1 MGKKLLSVLLT
12 LLMVITVLPV
22 MSKTVDAETAP
33 GTEGNPWEIGSPTAS
48 NVTAYLTDNGDDTKT
63 LHIQGTGAMKD
74 FGRYSAPWYDTENDE
89 SQNAITT
96 AIIGEGVTSI
106 GNNSFLCCQGL
117 ETVTI
122 PPTVTSIGDSAF
134 EECNKLA
141 SIDIPEGVTKIS
153 DSTFAGCGS
162 LRTVNIPSAITSI
175 GNYAFNYCNELDYI
189 TIPSTVT
196 SIGEN
201 AFYDLREVTFMPAA
215 DKSTIKIGEYAFV
228 GYEVKARFGNNENN
242 TKLFNGNT
250 EIKAGDFI
258 EGISNKTLTWKA
270 PVVEYPLWV
279 GGTQVTS
286 ANAANITG
294 SETPVATYNAETN
307 TLTLNGASITTGY
320 MPPDQPA
327 GTSFGIYYNNNNSDT
342 LNIFL
347 SGTNEIGGEDS
358 SVTTGINNAGS
369 INISGEGSLTVSASA
384 TGITSGSAITI
395 SRGTVAVETTDESGM
410 GIASPSLTINGGK
423 VTVVGGLMAIA
434 SAEVKNAI
442 AGTGWTNTAGTEGK
456 ADIAKN
462 TSGQDLSSYKK
473 VQFPAVAHEHD
484 EIVFTSWTSTNSL
497 PSEAGNYYLKN
508 NVTLSDAW
516 TVPDGI
522 TNLCLNGHTIK
533 YNGRKGYANIIDV
546 NSGATL
552 NLYDEEENNGK
563 IQGFECTSPG
573 NLGTV
578 NINGGSF
585 TMNGGTIQGPGRNY
599 VTGAGVFVGNS
610 GNATL
615 SGGTVTGYSNG
626 VLTSNSSSHKNSITV
641 TGGNIT
647 DNGTGIAFGDGKNL
661 TITGGRITG
670 NYNGVRLTNP
680 YADFS
685 ISGSPYIYGNINYEN
700 KNSNLSFVN
709 VYNVEMRINITGT
722 GELSENTKIGVKSNK
737 YPIIFTNGWNTYM
750 SDKDPTNYFSSDDN
764 NYSVLQEGNELKL
777 GKPHTHEWSSTAE
790 GAVITATCAD
800 GDGGHGTPKTAT
812 LTINA
817 PALKTYGGSESADAT
832 ITGTIDG
839 VETPA
844 VVYKK
849 GDETLSAAPT
859 EPGDYVAQITLGT
872 GDNSVT
878 AFIGYTIAKAQLADV
893 SVEQN
898 GTLTYNGEAQTPA
911 VTTAATAKGDQTV
924 TFTYSKT
931 QDGEYT
937 STVPSITNVSES
949 GTFYYKASA
958 PNHEDASGTFT
969 VTMNKATAPEVV
981 TPTPEAVTYDPNK
994 TLANIELSGGWS
1006 WADDTVVPTVKNEG
1020 YEAQL
1025 SVTDDDN
1032 YDYSAVEGYNADTH
1046 KVIRTVTL
1054 TVNKADNPAT
1064 VSSTAS
1070 VKRGGN
1076 EADLSGNVT
1085 LNGATGTVSYEISG
1099 DAKGCSINEKGILSS
1114 GTDTGEITV
1123 NVTVA
1128 EDDNYK
1134 ASDVKTITATITEKD
1149 TQTISA
1155 EDVTATIGDT
1165 GVKINATITTGDGSL
1180 SYKVTSGDAVTV
1192 DNSGNLTILKEGKAV
1207 VTITASETK
1216 AYAEESKEV
1225 TVTINPIDKSKLESA
1240 IEAAKAYYDSIKD
1253 VSDFKKEA
1261 EEVKTLIE
1269 TAQTALEEGR
1279 NQQEINDATTALNN
1293 ALAGNLKK
1301 LSDKLPET
1309 DKATLD
1315 NEETIKAA
1323 DKALNVLTT
1332 DQKALVDNSI
1342 KVKIINDAALVT
1354 AIRNG
1359 KYFTFKGDGGSWT
1372 KGSSSSLPFTIKHT
1386 LTDDPGFDLGGNVTY
1401 RSFKGIKVDGKS
1413 VSEKTDGK
1421 LNYTYIPG
1429 SVKIDLLPDYLKN
1442 LSVGDH
1448 TLTVEFA
1455 GNMSA
1460 TAKFKVL
1467 KESSSGGN
1475 TPYVPPKTGIE

>member
-22 MSKTVDAETAP
+22 MSKTVDAETP

-74 FGRYSAPWYDTENDE
+74 FSSYSAPWFDDDYNP
-89 SQNAITT
+89 QNAI
-96 AIIGEGVTSI
+96 
-106 GNNSFLCCQGL
+106 N
-117 ETVTI
+117 TVTI
-122 PPTVTSIGDSAF
+122 S
-134 EECNKLA
+134 EN
-141 SIDIPEGVTKIS
+141 
-153 DSTFAGCGS
+153 
-162 LRTVNIPSAITSI
+162 ITSI
-175 GNYAFNYCNELDYI
+175 GNYAFQYCQGLETVTVPSTLTSIGEGAFEDCKRLRSINNPEDVISIINIPEGVTSIGNYAFKYCDFDFV

-201 AFYDLREVTFMPAA
+201 AFYDLHEVTFMPAA

-228 GYEVKARFGNNENN
+228 GYEVKARFGTNENN

-294 SETPVATYNAETN
+294 SETPVASYNAETN

-327 GTSFGIYYNNNNSDT
+327 GTSFGIYYNNSDT
-342 LNIFL
+342 LNIVL

-369 INISGEGSLTVSASA
+369 INISGEGSLTVYSSV
-384 TGITSGSAITI
+384 TGITSTGAITI
-395 SRGTVAVETTDESGM
+395 NSGTVTVNTTGEYSVGIVAV
-410 GIASPSLTINGGK
+410 PLTINGGK
-423 VTVVGGLMAIA
+423 VTAVGGVMAITGGG
-434 SAEVKNAI
+434 VKNAI

-456 ADIAKN
+456 ADIAIN

-508 NVTLSDAW
+508 NVTLSNAW
-516 TVPDGI
+516 TVPTGT

-533 YNGRKGYANIIDV
+533 FNESKDDANIIDV

-552 NLYDEEENNGK
+552 NLYDEENNNGK
-563 IQGFECTSPG
+563 IQGFVCKKSG
-573 NLGTV
+573 HYGSV
-578 NINGGSF
+578 NVNGGSF
-585 TMNGGTIQGPGRNY
+585 TMHGGTIQGPGRNY
-599 VTGAGVFVGNS
+599 TTGGGVFVGSS
-610 GNATL
+610 GNATI
-615 SGGTVTGYSNG
+615 SGGTITGYSNG
-626 VLTSNSSSHKNSITV
+626 VVTSNTSSHKNSITV

-661 TITGGRITG
+661 TITGGSITG

-680 YADFS
+680 NADFS

-709 VYNVEMRINITGT
+709 VYNVEMRINITG
-722 GELSENTKIGVKSNK
+722 ELSENTKIGVNSNK
-737 YPIIFTNGWNTYM
+737 YPIIFTNGWKANM

-777 GKPHTHEWSSTAE
+777 GKPHTHEWSYTAE

-800 GDGGHGTPKTAT
+800 SDGGHGTPKTAT

-817 PALKTYGGSESADAT
+817 PALKTYGGSESAEAT

-859 EPGDYVAQITLGT
+859 EPGDYVAEITLGT
-872 GDNSVT
+872 GDNSAT
-878 AFIGYTIAKAQLADV
+878 ASIGYTIAKAQLTDV
-893 SVEQN
+893 SVKQN
-898 GTLTYNGEAQTPA
+898 GTLTYSGSAQTPE

-924 TFTYSKT
+924 TFTYSKS

-981 TPTPEAVTYDPNK
+981 TPTPEAVTYDPNQ
-994 TLANIELSGGWS
+994 TLASIELPEDWS

-1070 VKRGGN
+1070 VKRGVN
-1076 EADLSGNVT
+1076 KADLSGNVT

-1134 ASDVKTITATITEKD
+1134 ASDVKTITVTITEKD

-1253 VSDFKKEA
+1253 VPDFKKEA

-1323 DKALNVLTT
+1323 DKALNALTA
-1332 DQKALVDNSI
+1332 DQKALVDNSV

-1354 AIRNG
+1354 AIRKG
-1359 KYFTFKGDGGSWT
+1359 KYFTFKGDNGQWT
-1372 KGSSSSLPFTIKHT
+1372 RGSSSTLPFTIKHT

-1429 SVKIDLLPDYLKN
+1429 SVKIDLLPDYLKT